1 MELILLMLVR
11 LLAQLAL
18 QDHIVQMELSLIYFA
33 LQELIQMLLLQPVLH
48 ALLDI
53 SKTMLDL
60 IFASLALLELTL
72 PLLVPPLAL
81 LALPVTSPTAL
92 PVLHALL
99 ALQVISVT
107 KVSLLLP
114 AFLAAQCTI
123 LVVMDGQHVLH
134 AHMAHTT
141 LNKHKALAQLA
152 PTAQLAVVNQAFK
165 YLNK

>member
-1 MELILLMLVR
+1 
-11 LLAQLAL
+11 
-18 QDHIVQMELSLIYFA
+18 
-33 LQELIQMLLLQPVLH
+33 
-48 ALLDI
+48 
-53 SKTMLDL
+53 MLDL
-60 IFASLALLELTL
+60 IFAFLALLELTL
-72 PLLVPPLAL
+72 PLLEPPLAL
-81 LALPVTSPTAL
+81 LALLVTSPTVL

-123 LVVMDGQHVLH
+123 LVVMDGQVCFFSLFLIKRMILKSKKKHVLH

-141 LNKHKALAQLA
+141 PNKHKVLAQLA